1 MIKSWGLRRWAWGKD
16 NREASKSLL
25 LGTGALR
32 PPAGMVA
39 RDPKENSVSHLL
51 IQHAFT
57 ATGSVCRM
65 ERQDR
70 DSPQPP
76 TLQKSRRTGTCPSR
90 FPGAPSWS
98 QAACKTSSAPGGSPR
113 GPVSPH
119 PSVSSPDLRQTHS
132 GLFTG
137 TTPGK
142 RFACDL
148 QKLGL
153 RLTSTQLFAA
163 QARPPAPAPC
173 PSSA

>member
-32 PPAGMVA
+32 PLAGMVA

-70 DSPQPP
+70 D
-76 TLQKSRRTGTCPSR
+76 CPL
-90 FPGAPSWS
+90 A
-98 QAACKTSSAPGGSPR
+98 
-113 GPVSPH
+113 
-119 PSVSSPDLRQTHS
+119 THS
-132 GLFTG
+132 AEK
-137 TTPGK
+137 PK
-142 RFACDL
+142 DRDMSL
-148 QKLGL
+148 QVPWGPILVSGSL
-153 RLTSTQLFAA
+153 
-163 QARPPAPAPC
+163 
-173 PSSA
+173 